1 MRRLVIYAHY
11 DPEDRVR
18 GYVLRHLDALAV
30 LGEVRFVSNSNLS
43 PEALAPVRARVATVQ
58 LRENRGYDFAMWAQV
73 LLAEDCAAYDEVL
86 LTNSSI
92 IGPFSPLQPILD
104 RMAAEPCDFWG
115 LTASAQLIPHLQ
127 SYFLVF
133 RRPVLDAPAFRQF
146 WTSVLP
152 YRSKDALVF
161 ASEIGLSTFLAD
173 EGFQWRAAFPREAL
187 KGNWVRNLA
196 VRGTPSARVRRF
208 VDPTLVYPDLL
219 LDSGMPYVKLGVVQ
233 RNPHRLRLQG
243 LLANIARLG
252 FTPDWIE

>member
-104 RMAAEPCDFWG
+104 RMAAEPCDFRG

-133 RRPVLDAPAFRQF
+133 RNPVLEAPAFRQF
-146 WTSVLP
+146 WASILP
-152 YRSKDALVF
+152 YRSKDALIF
-161 ASEIGLSTFLAD
+161 ACEIGLSTFLTD
-173 EGFQWRAAFPREAL
+173 EGFRWQAAFPREAL
-187 KGNWVRNLA
+187 KASWVRNLT

-219 LDSGMPYVKLGVVQ
+219 LDSGMPYVKLGLLQ
-233 RNPHRLRLQG
+233 RNPNRIRLNG
-243 LLANIARLG
+243 LMAELANQG
-252 FTPDWIE
+252 FIPEWIQ